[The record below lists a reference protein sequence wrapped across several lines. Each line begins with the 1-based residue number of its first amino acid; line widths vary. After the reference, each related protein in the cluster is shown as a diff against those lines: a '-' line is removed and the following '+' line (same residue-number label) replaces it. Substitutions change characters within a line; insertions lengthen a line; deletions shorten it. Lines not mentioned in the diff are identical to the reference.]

1 MKQNKLFKI
10 VFFKTLLF
18 KTLLFKTILFIS
30 AIVFITTGFTP
41 LTFAF
46 DKLKIGFVYVSPI
59 GDAGWTYQHDLGRI
73 AIEKNLSEKVSTKF
87 IASVPEGAEAERVIR
102 DLAKSGHKLIFT
114 TSFGYMNPTLKVAK
128 LFKKTVFEHSTG
140 YKQSKNVGTYMCRF
154 YEGRYLTGII
164 AGKMTK
170 SNELGY
176 VAAFPIPEV
185 IRGINAF
192 TLGAK
197 SVNPDIKV
205 KVIWIN
211 SWFDPG
217 KEREASEAL
226 IDQGVDVVTHHTDS
240 TAPTMT
246 AEEKGVFSIGYHSDM
261 SKYGANAH
269 LTATTHVWDT
279 YYTKVAKDVLEGS
292 WKSGAVWGGIKDG
305 MIKLAPLN
313 KKIPAD
319 VVALVEKTTKSIA
332 DSSFHPFS
340 GPIRKQDGTIAVKA
354 GKTLADND
362 LLSMTYYVEG
372 VLGSI
377 PK

>member
-1 MKQNKLFKI
+1 MKQNRLFR
-10 VFFKTLLF
+10 TA
-18 KTLLFKTILFIS
+18 LFIS
-30 AIVFITTGFTP
+30 ALAFMVTG
-41 LTFAF
+41 LISMASAQ
-46 DKLKIGFVYVSPI
+46 DKLKVGFVYVSPI

-73 AIEKNLSEKVSTKF
+73 ALEKNLGDNVTTKY
-87 IASVPEGAEAERVIR
+87 IESVPEGAEAERVIR
-102 DLAKSGHKLIFT
+102 DLAKSEHKLIFT

-128 LFKKTVFEHSTG
+128 LFPKAVFEHSTG

-154 YEGRYLTGII
+154 YEGRYLTGIV

-170 SNELGY
+170 SNQLGY

-197 SVNPDIKV
+197 SVNPEIKV
-205 KVIWIN
+205 KVIWVN

-246 AEEKGVFSIGYHSDM
+246 AEEKGVYSIGYHSDM
-261 SKYGANAH
+261 SKYGSNAH
-269 LTATTHVWDT
+269 LTATTHVWDK
-279 YYTKVAKDVLEGS
+279 YYTKIAQEVMSGTWKPGS
-292 WKSGAVWGGIKDG
+292 VWGGIKEG
-305 MIKLAPLN
+305 MIKLAPIN
-313 KKIPAD
+313 KKVPAD
-319 VVALVEKTTKSIA
+319 VVALVEKTEKTIG
-332 DSSFHPFS
+332 DGSFHPFS
-340 GPIRKQDGTIAVKA
+340 GPIKKQDGTELVGV
-354 GKTLADND
+354 GKNLSDKD
-362 LLSMTYYVEG
+362 LLGMNYYVEG

>member
-1 MKQNKLFKI
+1 MKQNRVLKI
-10 VFFKTLLF
+10 VLC
-18 KTLLFKTILFIS
+18 IS
-30 AIVFITTGFTP
+30 AMAFIFTGFIP
-41 LTFAF
+41 SLFAQ
-46 DKLKIGFVYVSPI
+46 DKLKVGFVYVSPI

-73 AIEKNLSEKVSTKF
+73 AMEKNLGNRVSTKF
-87 IASVPEGAEAERVIR
+87 IESVPEGAEAERVIR
-102 DLAKSGHKLIFT
+102 DLAKSGYGLIFT

-128 LFKKTVFEHSTG
+128 LFPKTIFEHSTG
-140 YKQSKNVGTYMCRF
+140 YKQSRNVGTYMSRF

-185 IRGINAF
+185 IRGINSF

-205 KVIWIN
+205 KVIWVN

-261 SKYGANAH
+261 SKYGPNAH
-269 LTATTHVWDT
+269 LTATTHVWDA
-279 YYTKVAKDVLEGS
+279 YYTKVAKSVLDKT
-292 WKSGAVWGGIKDG
+292 WKPEAVWGGIKDG
-305 MIKLAPLN
+305 MIELAPIN
-313 KKIPAD
+313 KKVPAD
-319 VVALVEKTTKSIA
+319 VVALVEKTSKSIA
-332 DSSFHPFS
+332 DGSFHPFS
-340 GPIRKQDGTIAVKA
+340 GPIKKQDGSMAVDA
-354 GKTLADND
+354 GKNLTDND
-362 LLSMTYYVEG
+362 LLGMNYYVEG
-372 VLGSI
+372 VLGNL

>member
-1 MKQNKLFKI
+1 MKESRLI
-10 VFFKTLLF
+10 KTV
-18 KTLLFKTILFIS
+18 LFIS
-30 AIVFITTGFTP
+30 VMAFIVAG
-41 LTFAF
+41 FAF
-46 DKLKIGFVYVSPI
+46 PVSAKGKLKVGFVYVSPI
-59 GDAGWTYQHDLGRI
+59 GDAGWTFQHDLGRI
-73 AIEKNLSEKVSTKF
+73 ALEKNLGDNVATKY
-87 IASVPEGAEAERVIR
+87 IENVPEGAEAERVIR
-102 DLAKSGHKLIFT
+102 DLAKSGHDLIFT

-128 LFKKTVFEHSTG
+128 LFPKKMFEHSTG
-140 YKQSKNVGTYMCRF
+140 YKRSKNVGTYMCRF

-170 SNELGY
+170 SNTLGY

-226 IDQGVDVVTHHTDS
+226 IDQGVDIVTHHTDS

-246 AEEKGVFSIGYHSDM
+246 AEEKGVFAIAYHSDM

-269 LTATTHVWDT
+269 LTATTHVWDK
-279 YYTKVAKDVLEGS
+279 YYTKVAKDVLSGT
-292 WKSGAVWGGIKDG
+292 WKSEAVWGGIKEG
-305 MIKLAPLN
+305 MIKLAPIS
-313 KKIPAD
+313 KKVPAD
-319 VVALVEKTTKSIA
+319 VVALVKKTEKMIA
-332 DSSFHPFS
+332 NGSFHPFH
-340 GPIRKQDGTIAVKA
+340 GPVKSQDGKVVVEP
-354 GKTLADND
+354 GKSLTDQD
-362 LLSMTYYVEG
+362 LLNMNYYVEG
-372 VLGSI
+372 VLGNI
-377 PK
+377 PH

>member
-1 MKQNKLFKI
+1 MKQARLFKI
-10 VFFKTLLF
+10 VLFF
-18 KTLLFKTILFIS
+18 S
-30 AIVFITTGFTP
+30 ALALIAAGLIP
-41 LTFAF
+41 SAFAS
-46 DKLKIGFVYVSPI
+46 DKLKVGFVYVSPI
-59 GDAGWTYQHDLGRI
+59 GDAGWTYQHDLGRLEM
-73 AIEKNLSEKVSTKF
+73 EKILGDKVSTKY
-87 IASVPEGAEAERVIR
+87 IESVPEGAEAERVIR
-102 DLAKSGHKLIFT
+102 DLAQSGHNLIFT

-128 LFKKTVFEHSTG
+128 LFPKTTFLHSTG

-154 YEGRYLTGII
+154 YEGRYLTGLI

-170 SNELGY
+170 SNQLGY

-197 SVNPDIKV
+197 KVNPDIQV
-205 KVIWIN
+205 KVIWVN

-261 SKYGANAH
+261 SKYGKNAH
-269 LTATTHVWDT
+269 LTATTHVWDK
-279 YYTKVAKDVLEGS
+279 YYSNVAQNVLGGS
-292 WKSGAVWGGIKDG
+292 WKSDAVWGGIKDG
-305 MIKLAPLN
+305 MIELSPLN

-319 VVALVEKTTKSIA
+319 VVALVENTTKAIA
-332 DSSFHPFS
+332 DGSFHPFS
-340 GPIRKQDGTIAVKA
+340 GPVKKQDGSVVVEA
-354 GKTLADND
+354 GKRLSDND
-362 LLSMTYYVEG
+362 LLGMTYYVEG

>member
-1 MKQNKLFKI
+1 MKQNR
-10 VFFKTLLF
+10 LF
-18 KTLLFKTILFIS
+18 KTALL
-30 AIVFITTGFTP
+30 ITAMIFLVAGLIP
-41 LTFAF
+41 QAFAT
-46 DKLKIGFVYVSPI
+46 DKLKVGFVYVSPI

-73 AIEKNLSEKVSTKF
+73 ALEKNLGDKVSTKF
-87 IASVPEGAEAERVIR
+87 IESVPEGAEAERVIR

-128 LFKKTVFEHSTG
+128 IFPKTTFEHSTG

-205 KVIWIN
+205 KVIWVN

-261 SKYGANAH
+261 SKYGPNAH
-269 LTATTHVWDT
+269 LTATTHVWDA
-279 YYTKVAKDVLEGS
+279 YYSDVAKQVLDEK
-292 WKSGAVWGGIKDG
+292 WKTGAVWGGIKDG
-305 MIKLAPLN
+305 MIKLAPIN
-313 KKIPAD
+313 KKVPAD
-319 VVALVEKTTKSIA
+319 VVAMVKKTEQSIA
-332 DSSFHPFS
+332 DGSIHPFS
-340 GPIRKQDGTIAVKA
+340 GPINKQDGSQLVAA
-354 GKTLADND
+354 GKSLTDKD
-362 LLSMTYYVEG
+362 LLGMSYYVEG
-372 VLGSI
+372 VLGSM